1 MSTQIE
7 KAKSGEIT
15 PQMAFIA
22 DAENVDSDSLRKLV
36 ASGRVAIPRNKTRT
50 FDPIGIG
57 EGLTTKI
64 NANLGTSPMLC
75 SGDFEMEKLKVA
87 IKHGAHT
94 VMDLSTGGD
103 LSMIRKEM
111 LNESRIPLGTVPIY
125 ELIKLVRE
133 KGCSDHSWTKDDFFE
148 VIKRQAEEGVDFM
161 TLHAGVTRATV
172 ETLRES
178 DRMTSI
184 VSRGGSLIAAW
195 SVQNDAENPLYEY
208 YDELLDILYRYDV
221 TISLGDGLRPGSL
234 NDATDAAQMSELM
247 VLGELTKRALDKN
260 VQVIVEG
267 PGHIPLNEVAM
278 NVKMQKKICH
288 GAPFYVLG
296 PLVTDI
302 APGYDELVGA
312 IGGAIAA
319 AAGADYL
326 CYVTPAE
333 HVAHPNLYDDRR
345 GVIASRNAAHEAD
358 LAKGIP
364 NAMEWD
370 NEMSRARAELD
381 WEKQISLAVDPE
393 RAKEKRDA
401 LPTDSTDESGA
412 CTMCGDFCAFVTA
425 QDAGLKKTPKKNK

>member
-7 KAKSGEIT
+7 KAKSGEIS

-22 DAENVDSDSLRKLV
+22 DAENVDPDSLRQLV
-36 ASGRVAIPRNKTRT
+36 ASGRVAILRNINRN

-64 NANLGTSPMLC
+64 NANLGTSPLLHN
-75 SGDFEMEKLKVA
+75 GEFEIEKLKVA

-94 VMDLSTGGD
+94 VMDLSTGGN
-103 LSMIRKEM
+103 LAMIRKRM
-111 LNESRIPLGTVPIY
+111 LHETQVPLGTVPIY
-125 ELIKLVRE
+125 ELIKLVRD
-133 KGCSDHSWTKDDFFE
+133 KDKRGHSWKKDDFFE
-148 VIKRQAEEGVDFM
+148 VIERQAQEGVDFM

-172 ETLRES
+172 EALRES
-178 DRMTSI
+178 NRLTSI

-195 SVQNDAENPLYEY
+195 IAHNDAENPLYEY

-221 TISLGDGLRPGSL
+221 TISLGDGLRPGCL
-234 NDATDAAQMSELM
+234 HDATDAAQMSELM
-247 VLGELTKRALDKN
+247 VLGDLTKRAWDKN

-267 PGHIPLNEVAM
+267 PGHIPLNEIVM

-288 GAPFYVLG
+288 QAPFYVLG
-296 PLVTDI
+296 PLVTDV

-333 HVAHPNLYDDRR
+333 HLALPNLDDVRR
-345 GVIASRNAAHEAD
+345 GVIASRIAAHAAD
-358 LAKGIP
+358 IAKGIP
-364 NAMEWD
+364 KAIDWD
-370 NEMSRARAELD
+370 NEMSRARANLD
-381 WEKQISLAVDPE
+381 WEKQIKLAVDPD
-393 RAKEKRDA
+393 RAKEKRDEH
-401 LPTDSTDESGA
+401 LTDSTDKSGA
-412 CTMCGDFCAFVTA
+412 CTMCGEFCAFITM
-425 QDAGLKKTPKKNK
+425 QDAGLKKTPDKKK